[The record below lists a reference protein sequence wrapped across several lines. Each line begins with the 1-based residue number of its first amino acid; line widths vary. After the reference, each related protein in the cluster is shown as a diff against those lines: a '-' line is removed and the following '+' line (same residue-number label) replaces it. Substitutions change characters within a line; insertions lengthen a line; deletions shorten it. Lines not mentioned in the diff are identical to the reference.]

1 MHWADR
7 KSEDVSVSQSQVS
20 EKAEEKMASADAMEA
35 YMKMQEAK
43 KKASA

>member
-20 EKAEEKMASADAMEA
+20 EKQEEQMASADAMEQ
-35 YMKMQEAK
+35 YMKMQAAK
-43 KKASA
+43 KAA